1 MARRNLSRLI
11 FQMLVSVALAG
22 AILGG
27 PIILLLLVNRSY

>member
-27 PIILLLLVNRSY
+27 PIILRLLVNRSY

>member
-1 MARRNLSRLI
+1 MARRDLSRLI

-27 PIILLLLVNRSY
+27 PIILLLLVDRSY

>member
-27 PIILLLLVNRSY
+27 PIILLLLVDRSY